1 MKYLS
6 NCTGLKFS
14 HSIKINISIMAGLEP
29 ATSRFGV
36 GRPILLGHMI
46 LEFTQL
52 GAFACYVTIRIM
64 K

>member
-1 MKYLS
+1 
-6 NCTGLKFS
+6 
-14 HSIKINISIMAGLEP
+14 MAGLEP

-36 GRPILLGHMI
+36 GRPRPILLGHMI